1 ITELPIQH
9 ACEMVQRHLPFLIGH
24 QEVFELLELNAP
36 GAARQ
41 VAQDFPRLTALVLV
55 VRAILSEYGS
65 IAHLEQIYDVFV
77 RLFDTETPIHEI
89 FERVRMIPALRNS
102 LNGSDYAFNYFYIS
116 QSFKLF
122 LDSSITRTAPHPFLA
137 IKPKLPQGAPP
148 VTRKFAK
155 I

>member
-1 ITELPIQH
+1 RNTELQSGAYRLLIDGIPTRTFGPQWVNRRLFTGTKDDLEKTGVTGDKTKDPITGWDGYWVEQRDWAAIEAKHPQQLLGITELPIQH

-65 IAHLEQIYDVFV
+65 IAHLEQI
-77 RLFDTETPIHEI
+77 
-89 FERVRMIPALRNS
+89 
-102 LNGSDYAFNYFYIS
+102 
-116 QSFKLF
+116 
-122 LDSSITRTAPHPFLA
+122 
-137 IKPKLPQGAPP
+137 
-148 VTRKFAK
+148 
-155 I
+155 